1 MYIVHPPPLMNKRFY
16 TRTLLSKW
24 AANSISTWN
33 NFQLF
38 IQSERV
44 CLWILTWSLYKSIN
58 CLQILC
64 GKRWKS
70 VETARLDVLEAG
82 SRWCYFFSFSSF
94 AKGGKGLQQVGRMYL
109 RPIVD
114 DSICT
119 ALPTWPQT
127 NRPQGGAGAS
137 QFDSGIEN
145 EISSQSWIQPDIL
158 GCWKG
163 SLWDV
168 QQEFSDQRYLSCVWA
183 CKIRLGLDCA
193 FGILGGTER

>member
-44 CLWILTWSLYKSIN
+44 CLWILTWSLYKSMN

-82 SRWCYFFSFSSF
+82 SRWCYIFSFSFF
-94 AKGGKGLQQVGRMYL
+94 AKGGKGLKQVGRMYL

-127 NRPQGGAGAS
+127 NEPAS
-137 QFDSGIEN
+137 GRCGDKQA
-145 EISSQSWIQPDIL
+145 SSTQELRTRSVRKVGFNRIF
-158 GCWKG
+158 
-163 SLWDV
+163 WDV
-168 QQEFSDQRYLSCVWA
+168 GKDRSGMCSKNSQIKGISPVCVPA
-183 CKIRLGLDCA
+183 K
-193 FGILGGTER
+193 